1 MRVPGG
7 IMSGLSVGEITYFFV
22 IFTLSFIGL
31 AVMLAI
37 LEILTLV
44 TRRMLRR
51 QLASTDLD
59 LIGQEALVVKTIRP
73 KKTGQI
79 ACRTPEG
86 ERIADAVS
94 EEMIRRD
101 SKVLI
106 TAADKDR
113 FRVRPVR
120 QDARPAKTAD
130 TETSHLAMDPSP
142 TLIKSIQLMDQQESR
157 PDRLA
162 SSAGGEAGGQAEAA
176 DLAKRI
182 TP

>member
-1 MRVPGG
+1 
-7 IMSGLSVGEITYFFV
+7 MSGLSVGEITSFFV
-22 IFTLSFIGL
+22 IFALSFIGL

-37 LEILTLV
+37 LKILTLV
-44 TRRMLRR
+44 TRRMLRH

-59 LIGQEALVVKTIRP
+59 LVGQEALVVKTIRP

-79 ACRTPEG
+79 ICRTPEG

-113 FRVRPVR
+113 FRVRPIK
-120 QDARPAKTAD
+120 QDARPAKAVD
-130 TETSHLAMDPSP
+130 N
-142 TLIKSIQLMDQQESR
+142 
-157 PDRLA
+157 
-162 SSAGGEAGGQAEAA
+162 EAGGQA
-176 DLAKRI
+176 DPVDSAKGI
-182 TP
+182 SP